1 MTLWEIDIHPA
12 DRQPDHLSHSMLA
25 DIADLGLAEGLAL
38 RAAHGFLIQSNE
50 APEKIEQIARRLLVD
65 SITERSVIAP
75 VGTQSLN
82 AAPTGFAS
90 AAAEVDV
97 VTVLPKPGVMDPV
110 ADSTLA
116 ALRDAGLDVD
126 AVRTF
131 RKYWI
136 AGADPGRLDRLC
148 SKVLANDSVEQ
159 ALCGLLKMEQLGVGS
174 PYQLQLHTIPL
185 RTLGDEALV
194 RLSREGQLSLSL
206 IEMQT
211 IQNHFRELGR
221 DPTDIELETIAQT
234 WSEHC
239 SHKTLAGRIDYQDD
253 RGSRQFRNMLKETIF
268 AATVQIREKLGDDD
282 WCVKVFQDNAGIV
295 RFDDQYHVVF
305 KVETHNHP
313 SAIEP
318 YGGANTGL
326 GGVIR
331 DPLGTGLGAK
341 PVCNTDVFCFGL
353 PDTSAADL
361 PPGVLHPRRV
371 MKGVVSGVRDY
382 GNRMGIPTVNG
393 AVF

>member
-1 MTLWEIDIHPA
+1 
-12 DRQPDHLSHSMLA
+12 MLE
-25 DIADLGLAEGLAL
+25 DIADLGLAEGLVL

-50 APEKIEQIARRLLVD
+50 SPEKIEGSARRLLVD
-65 SITERSVIAP
+65 AITERSVIAP
-75 VGTQSLN
+75 VGTPSLN
-82 AAPTGFAS
+82 AAPPGFAS
-90 AAAEVDV
+90 TGTHVDV

-116 ALRDAGLDVD
+116 ALRDAGLDVE

-136 AGADPGRLDRLC
+136 AGADSGRLDRLC

-159 ALCGLLKMEQLGVGS
+159 ALCGPLKMDQLGVGS

-211 IQNHFRELGR
+211 IQNHFRDLGR

-239 SHKTLAGRIDYQDD
+239 SHKTLAGRIDYQDE
-253 RGSRQFRNMLKETIF
+253 RGSRITP
-268 AATVQIREKLGDDD
+268 
-282 WCVKVFQDNAGIV
+282 
-295 RFDDQYHVVF
+295 
-305 KVETHNHP
+305 P
-313 SAIEP
+313 S
-318 YGGANTGL
+318 
-326 GGVIR
+326 
-331 DPLGTGLGAK
+331 
-341 PVCNTDVFCFGL
+341 PVL
-353 PDTSAADL
+353 A
-361 PPGVLHPRRV
+361 PP
-371 MKGVVSGVRDY
+371 
-382 GNRMGIPTVNG
+382 
-393 AVF
+393 